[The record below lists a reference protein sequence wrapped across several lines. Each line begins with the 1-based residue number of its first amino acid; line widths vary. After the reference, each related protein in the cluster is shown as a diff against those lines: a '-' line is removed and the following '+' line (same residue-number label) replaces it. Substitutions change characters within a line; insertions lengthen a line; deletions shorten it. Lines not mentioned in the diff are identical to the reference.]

1 MLFSV
6 QNTFPK
12 SKNPNKTVRR
22 YINESKTILKKKFTK
37 FVHGLI
43 FEPTRLKKN
52 IPIVKPKRINAE
64 GKIIRNI
71 NIITLDPF
79 GFSDTDTRNPAT
91 AKGQEQT
98 HLKTKKIKIAF
109 QKNRPYNLL
118 KIEESERIIRSKSL
132 LTECN

>member
-79 GFSDTDTRNPAT
+79 GFSDTDTRNPQQR
-91 AKGQEQT
+91 KDR
-98 HLKTKKIKIAF
+98 
-109 QKNRPYNLL
+109 NRL
-118 KIEESERIIRSKSL
+118 I
-132 LTECN
+132 